1 MLRNDLP
8 VRELIDKLV
17 SFENMNLKRDLA
29 KGVLLTIFIF
39 SLTFLALVSVEII
52 INGGTLFRSVLFFL
66 LLISFLAPFTFY
78 IALPVFRRYNP
89 FSEINY
95 LLIADKAGSLF
106 PDIRDNIKNSLQ
118 LIQKGS
124 ENRFSDKLISAAFL
138 DLYEKIRAVNF
149 NEKINFDTPKKLLLP
164 CFAVVFASFGPLFVS
179 GNYAD
184 SAERIINFNS
194 AFTPPAKY
202 KFELSPGNYL
212 TTRGEAVTIKVK
224 VDGPVTDFVDIYTKD
239 ETQPGFIR
247 QRIKT
252 RGSNEFELKLGAV
265 QASTEYYAELEGY
278 KSDEYTIT
286 VTDRPAVESF
296 TVSVSPPAYSG
307 EKGYTQTDDGNVSG
321 LYGTSVSFDVNATK
335 KLSSAWLEFSDSLKI
350 PLKTD
355 GFRASGAVTL
365 KQEASYTINVSDE
378 NGKTNIYPVKYNL
391 MVKQDAAPAIDLITP
406 RESGNLPND
415 QRQQVV
421 VSISDDYGFS
431 KLYLYYK
438 LIESRSGKPHE
449 KYTRIEVPL
458 TGSGKT
464 RIVEYIWNLSMMFLN
479 PLDKV
484 TFYLEVSDNDAIS
497 GPKSARTKD
506 ITVKVPSLEEIFDQL
521 DNKQAKI
528 EDNVSKTVK
537 EAEELRKEMEKLSK
551 DLKQDKQNL
560 TWEEKERI
568 EKAAERFEELHK
580 KAEEISKELKETKDQ
595 LQENK
600 LLSKETLEKYME
612 LQKMM
617 DELSS
622 PEFKDAMEKLQKT
635 LQNMNRKQAQADL
648 EQMQFDEEAFKK
660 SLERT
665 MNLLKRV
672 QLEQK
677 IDELS
682 KRAEDLKKS
691 QENLQKQASESDA
704 DNKNQQ
710 EKLGE
715 KQNEISEKIDKMKE
729 EFSDL
734 KEKFSELK
742 DLPQELA
749 EKTENE
755 FDKQNNDELSEQ
767 AKEMMKQG
775 KMQQAMQNQQKISQ
789 NMKQNMQN
797 LQEMKDALAQQNQMQ
812 TFSDLMKMI
821 DNIATL
827 SQEQE
832 ELKSET
838 EKSDINSLL
847 NEEMRKQ
854 DNLRRNLDKILQ
866 QMSELSQKTFAITP
880 EMGKALG
887 TARNKMMSALN
898 QMQNRGNFSAANDQG
913 QAMKSLNEAAQ
924 LAQNSLQSM
933 MQQGAGQKGGMM
945 SLLQQMGQMSGQQM
959 TLNNMTQQLMQGMQG
974 NMSPEQQQMY
984 EKLARQQ
991 ELIRKSMEQLNKE
1004 AKESGKSKTLPAN
1017 LDKILKEMQEVV
1029 ADMKTQ
1035 KLTDELVQKQE
1046 KILSKMLDAQRSIN
1060 ERDYEKERESFT
1072 GINIKGNTPGE
1083 IVLKKDKDGNW
1094 IYDTVNNPSG
1104 NFTGDYQN
1112 LVKKYFEAMN
1122 GKGIKQ

>member
-1 MLRNDLP
+1 MTRNDLP
-8 VRELIDKLV
+8 VRQLIEKLI
-17 SFENMNLKRDLA
+17 SFENMNLRRDLS
-29 KGVLLTIFIF
+29 KGGLITVFIF
-39 SLTFLALVSVEII
+39 ALSFLSLVSLELIFH
-52 INGGTLFRSVLFFL
+52 GGIVFRSVLFFL
-66 LLISFLAPFTFY
+66 LLISLLAPVTFY
-78 IALPVFRRYNP
+78 ILTPVFRRYNP
-89 FSEINY
+89 FSELNY
-95 LLIADKAGSLF
+95 LLIAEKAGALF
-106 PDIRDNIKNSLQ
+106 PDIKDNIKNSLQ
-118 LIQKGS
+118 LVQKGS
-124 ENRFSDKLISAAFL
+124 ENRFSDKLISAAFI
-138 DLYEKIRAVNF
+138 DLYERIRNVNF
-149 NEKINFDTPKKLLLP
+149 NEKISFEEPRKLLLP

-179 GNYAD
+179 PEYSS
-184 SAERIINFNS
+184 SAGRIINFNS
-194 AFTPPAKY
+194 VFTVPAKY
-202 KFELSPGNYL
+202 KFELSPGNRL
-212 TTRGEAVTIKVK
+212 VTRGESVTLKVK
-224 VDGPVTDFVDIYTKD
+224 VIGPVTDFVDIYTKD
-239 ETQPGFIR
+239 ETQPEFIR

-252 RGSNEFELKLGAV
+252 RGSNEFELKLAAV
-265 QASTEYYAELEGY
+265 NSSTIYYAGLESY
-278 KSDEYTIT
+278 NSDEFTIS
-286 VTDRPAVESF
+286 VTDRPSVESF
-296 TVSVSPPAYSG
+296 EITVTPPSYSG
-307 EKGYTQTDDGNVSG
+307 EKGFIQTDDGNVSG
-321 LYGTSVSFDVNATK
+321 LFGTAISFKVNATK
-335 KLSSAWLEFSDSLKI
+335 KLSSAWLEMSDSSKIRLKV
-350 PLKTD
+350 D
-355 GFRASGAVTL
+355 GDKASGVITL
-365 KQEASYTINVSDE
+365 RNDQTYTINVSDE

-391 MVKQDAAPAIDLITP
+391 AVKTDAAPAIELISP

-431 KLYLYYK
+431 KLYLYYRLSETK
-438 LIESRSGKPHE
+438 AGKPQD
-449 KYTRIEVPL
+449 KYTRIEIPFS
-458 TGSGKT
+458 GSLKT
-464 RIVEYIWNLSMMFLN
+464 QVVEYIWNLSMMFLN

-484 TFYLEVSDNDAIS
+484 TFYLEVFDNDVIS

-506 ITVKVPSLEEIFDQL
+506 LTLKVPSLEEIFDQL

-537 EAEELRKEMEKLSK
+537 EAEELRKEMEKLSR

-595 LQENK
+595 LQDNK

-612 LQKMM
+612 LQKLM

-648 EQMQFDEEAFKK
+648 EQMQFDEDAFKK

-691 QENLQKQASESDA
+691 QENLQKQASETDPK
-704 DNKNQQ
+704 NKKQQ
-710 EKLGE
+710 EKLIE
-715 KQNEISEKIDKMKE
+715 KQDQISDKIDQMKE

-749 EKTENE
+749 EKTGNE
-755 FDKQNNDELSEQ
+755 FSKQNNEQLSEQ

-775 KMQQAMQNQQKISQ
+775 KMQQAMQNMQMISQ

-812 TFSDLMKMI
+812 TFSDMMKMI

-832 ELKSET
+832 DLKSET

-924 LAQNSLQSM
+924 LAQNALQSM
-933 MQQGAGQKGGMM
+933 MQQGQGQKGGMM

-984 EKLARQQ
+984 ERLAQQQ

-1017 LDKILKEMQEVV
+1017 LEKILKEMQEVV

-1035 KLTDELVQKQE
+1035 KLNDDLVQKQE

-1083 IVLKKDKDGNW
+1083 VVIKKDKNGNW
-1094 IYDTVNNPSG
+1094 IYDTINNSSG

-1122 GKGIKQ
+1122 SKGIK